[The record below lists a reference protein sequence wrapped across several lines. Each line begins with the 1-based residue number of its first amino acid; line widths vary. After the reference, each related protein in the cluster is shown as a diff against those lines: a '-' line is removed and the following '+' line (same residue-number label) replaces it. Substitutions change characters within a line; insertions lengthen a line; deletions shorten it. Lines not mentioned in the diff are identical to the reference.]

1 MPETLKITGG
11 TRLQGEVTPVPNKNA
26 ILSAFPASLLT
37 DQTVTYHNIPATTDV
52 KKFLEILS
60 LLGADIDDSD
70 YTNLKINTKNINS
83 YKVDLELGNQIRASI
98 MLAGPLLARFGIA
111 EIPTPGGCVLGK
123 RSIMAHIDTFSKA
136 GIKFEMI
143 DGYARFTVPKNLEGK
158 YDIWQFE
165 ASETGTE
172 NIFLYSAGTESE
184 FCITD
189 AASEPHVS
197 QLLKTLQN
205 MGAEIEGIGSNKVTL
220 KGKKNLKNFEF
231 FPEPD
236 FVDIGGLIVATA
248 VTKGKVRILNA
259 NIESVI
265 GGMVQVFE
273 KFNIEI
279 IKDGNDLIVNGDKD
293 LYIDKVNSGFAMA
306 EDDLPKLVPRP
317 WPGFP
322 IDVLP
327 VMVTLA
333 CKTKGQLLIQNW
345 MYETGLDFVRE
356 LNALGGNIFV
366 ADPQRIIVK
375 GPVSFSGGNITS
387 PGVIQSCKALF
398 IATLADN
405 VESTIT
411 GVDILKRRYPD
422 IFEVYTKLGAK
433 LEKIN

>member
-1 MPETLKITGG
+1 
-11 TRLQGEVTPVPNKNA
+11 
-26 ILSAFPASLLT
+26 
-37 DQTVTYHNIPATTDV
+37 
-52 KKFLEILS
+52 
-60 LLGADIDDSD
+60 
-70 YTNLKINTKNINS
+70 
-83 YKVDLELGNQIRASI
+83 
-98 MLAGPLLARFGIA
+98 
-111 EIPTPGGCVLGK
+111 
-123 RSIMAHIDTFSKA
+123 
-136 GIKFEMI
+136 
-143 DGYARFTVPKNLEGK
+143 
-158 YDIWQFE
+158 
-165 ASETGTE
+165 
-172 NIFLYSAGTESE
+172 
-184 FCITD
+184 
-189 AASEPHVS
+189 
-197 QLLKTLQN
+197 